1 MPEKF
6 QLVEMSANI
15 GNVAE
20 VWFGMLTG
28 GGFTSSSCSSLIRGL
43 ISWTMLATI
52 FLWCSFSASAK
63 YWRAVSDT
71 GSLLNGERNLI
82 LIKTNSKIFTQSL
95 VNLANWDALFGH
107 TYIIGFSSNF
117 KMIVMPDTTALSV
130 LLVKIRSSSKSVVDS
145 SSSMWMSGS
154 FESVALST

>member
-1 MPEKF
+1 MQAK
-6 QLVEMSANI
+6 LSIKMSVPIENAVN
-15 GNVAE
+15 A
-20 VWFGMLTG
+20 VWWWMLTD

-43 ISWTMLATI
+43 ISWTILATI

-63 YWRAVSDT
+63 YWSAVSDT
-71 GSLLNGERNLI
+71 GSLLNFKRKLI
-82 LIKTNSKIFTQSL
+82 SIKPIWNAYTVVWGRGK
-95 VNLANWDALFGH
+95 GH

-130 LLVKIRSSSKSVVDS
+130 LFVKIRSSSKSVVDS

-154 FESVALST
+154 FESVALS